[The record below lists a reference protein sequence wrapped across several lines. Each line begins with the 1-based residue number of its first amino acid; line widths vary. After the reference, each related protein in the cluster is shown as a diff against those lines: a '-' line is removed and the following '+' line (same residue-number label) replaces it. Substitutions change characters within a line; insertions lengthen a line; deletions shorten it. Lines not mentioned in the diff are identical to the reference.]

1 MGSKKRFTFL
11 IMKKKTY
18 LFRWRDLLDR
28 SRYTER
34 RTFSE
39 DEIEPYLKAKMKWSE
54 LDEYGEDIIITEE
67 MEKELNKN

>member
-1 MGSKKRFTFL
+1 ME
-11 IMKKKTY
+11 KKTY

-39 DEIEPYLKAKMKWSE
+39 DEIEPYLKAKRIWNE
-54 LDEYGEDIIITEE
+54 LEEYGEDIIITEE
-67 MEKELNKN
+67 MYIELNKN